1 MMKGM
6 RKMGKKKER
15 RKPTLEEMNAEWNA
29 LTKKEQDKLVEKTRL
44 SLTENEIK
52 VLNAINKVH
61 NI

>member
-29 LTKKEQDKLVEKTRL
+29 LTKEEQDKLVEKTRL

-52 VLNAINKVH
+52 VLNAIDKVH